1 MTNPAPATL
10 PATINDDR
18 PSKRGRPRKAMPPEV
33 LEGAIRGDT
42 TTAIVERTGLPLDA
56 VRKYLKR
63 HAADIGNLRE
73 VRTPELMGAFHDLA
87 FRAFEKTLDPK
98 TSMGDLRNASIT
110 MGVATDKLQLL
121 SGQPTAIVAGI
132 HEHRHD
138 LSAIAARLANVQRQL
153 PATDDVIEAED
164 AQVDQGH

>member
-1 MTNPAPATL
+1 
-10 PATINDDR
+10 
-18 PSKRGRPRKAMPPEV
+18 
-33 LEGAIRGDT
+33 
-42 TTAIVERTGLPLDA
+42 
-56 VRKYLKR
+56 
-63 HAADIGNLRE
+63 
-73 VRTPELMGAFHDLA
+73 LMGAFHDLA